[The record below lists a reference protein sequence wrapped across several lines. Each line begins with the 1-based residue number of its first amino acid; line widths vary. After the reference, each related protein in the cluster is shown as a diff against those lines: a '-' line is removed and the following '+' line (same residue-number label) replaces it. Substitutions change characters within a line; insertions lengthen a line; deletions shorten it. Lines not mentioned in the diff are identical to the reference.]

1 MACQPMVDRRGLRPV
16 HGASGAIGL
25 CKRLDRSAAESCDE
39 ASPSREMRC
48 IAPSKTEFR
57 RDSPMYALIAIGAV
71 VAVFGILNLIDFKR
85 LD

>member
-1 MACQPMVDRRGLRPV
+1 MAHKSMVDRRGLRPV
-16 HGASGAIGL
+16 HGAPGAVVL
-25 CKRLDRSAAESCDE
+25 CKRLDRSAAESCEE

-48 IAPSKTEFR
+48 IAPFKTEFR